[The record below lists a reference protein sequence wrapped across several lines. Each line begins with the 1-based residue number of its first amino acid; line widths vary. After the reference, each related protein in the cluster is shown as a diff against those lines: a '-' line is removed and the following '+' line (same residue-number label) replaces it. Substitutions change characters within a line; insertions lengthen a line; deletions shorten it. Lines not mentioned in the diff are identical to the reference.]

1 MGAST
6 MLLTLAKTYVALIVY
21 VVIFSMA
28 DGMLITTFLIECM
41 HMKTVEES
49 KRSSAF
55 GFAMMSSGICALSSP
70 PLSGFMA
77 DTFGNYIAAF
87 LMAGGVGV
95 IGSLIPFLLICVKR
109 ESEQNFDNNIEGI
122 MDQGESE
129 HINEHEL
136 NPAVVLWT

>member
-1 MGAST
+1 
-6 MLLTLAKTYVALIVY
+6 
-21 VVIFSMA
+21 MA

-49 KRSSAF
+49 KRSSAL
-55 GFAMMSSGICALSSP
+55 GFTMMSSGICALSSP

-109 ESEQNFDNNIEGI
+109 QSEQNFDNNIEGI

-136 NPAVVLWT
+136 KPAVVLWT